1 MATTTTTTLPT
12 GWADQAAYGN
22 FQQALQAS
30 QRPYA
35 QYPGQQL
42 ADWNTGQLGAYQAV
56 MGPGGATGADTMG
69 LGRNAAAAAA
79 QYNPMMVNQG
89 GYQPWMQGFQ
99 DTVAMSAGPAANALA
114 AQMGRGE
121 IQDVQAQSFPGAN
134 LQQYLNPFTSSVID
148 TTMQQ
153 LGRQNDILGNQTR
166 ARAAAAGA
174 FGGTR
179 ETLAQS
185 ENNRAF
191 LDTAGRTISGLN
203 QANFGQAQQAI
214 ATDQNRALQAAGMNQ
229 AQDWNV
235 GSANL
240 GNRQATGL
248 QNMLASNQMSQY
260 NAGLA
265 QTASGQSAAARNA
278 ALTAQAQAGNEA
290 GRFNSNQA
298 MEAQLANQ
306 TAGQNAANTRL
317 SAANAL
323 NGMGLDQQKQLLT
336 AADAQMKFGSL
347 RQAQDQAMLTQQ
359 QQNWQQQRD
368 YPMEQLK
375 ILQSGL
381 TGVPFGRSETSP
393 YYNNTL
399 AQVGQ
404 GLMGGAQL
412 LANGGDIVSGAKDLY
427 GGLSSGWNA
436 LKGWF

>member
-22 FQQALQAS
+22 FQNALQLS

-35 QYPGQQL
+35 QYPGQQI
-42 ADWNTGQLGAYQAV
+42 AGWDQGQAGAYNAILNGAGVGLGAMQDAQGAATYAAKW
-56 MGPGGATGADTMG
+56 GPE
-69 LGRNAAAAAA
+69 RVAA
-79 QYNPMMVNQG
+79 QS
-89 GYQPWMQGFQ
+89 YQPWMQGWQ
-99 DTVAMSAGPAANALA
+99 DTVAMSAGPAAQAGA

-166 ARAAAAGA
+166 ARASAAGA
-174 FGGTR
+174 FGGNR

-240 GNRQATGL
+240 GNRQQSGL
-248 QNMLASNQMSQY
+248 QNMLAQNQQSQY

-278 ALTAQAQAGNEA
+278 ALTAQAAAGNEA
-290 GRFNSNQA
+290 GKFNSDLGLR
-298 MEAQLANQ
+298 AQLANQ
-306 TAGQNAANTRL
+306 AAAQNAVNTNL

-323 NGMGLDQQKQLLT
+323 SGMGLDEQKRAFQ
-336 AADAQMKFGSL
+336 AAQAQWNMGAQ
-347 RQAQDQAMLTQQ
+347 RQAFDQSGFDLAQK
-359 QQNWQQQRD
+359 NWQQQRD
-368 YPMEQLK
+368 YPLEQLK
-375 ILQSGL
+375 VLQSGL
-381 TGVPFGRSETSP
+381 AGAPFGNSSTSP
-393 YYNNTL
+393 YYSNTL

-412 LANGGDIVSGAKDLY
+412 LANGGDIVSGAKDIY